1 MKHEIISLNTK
12 KMLASS
18 LKKLLES
25 KPLPKV
31 TVSEIIAD
39 CKVNRKTF
47 YYHFENVYALL
58 NWMLKQEAIEV
69 IKQMDLITDYEET
82 IYFVLDYIDENEII
96 LKNIYHFMGKDELL
110 QFFHQDF
117 IELSAAAIERAAQK
131 NQINVNREFKDLL
144 SRFYTGAIASL
155 LLERINSKSPHDHE
169 KIVQYISLILNN
181 SITNILIAAS
191 SENITS

>member
-18 LKKLLES
+18 LKKILES
-25 KPLPKV
+25 KPLSKV

-69 IKQMDLITDYEET
+69 IKQMNLITDYEEA
-82 IYFVLDYIDENEII
+82 IFFAMDYIDENEII
-96 LKNIYHFMGKDELL
+96 LKNIYHYMGKDELL

-117 IELSAAAIERAAQK
+117 IELSAAVIERAAQK
-131 NQINVNREFKDLL
+131 NQINVNGEFKELL

-155 LLERINSKSPHDHE
+155 LLERIKSKSPHDRE

-181 SITNILIAAS
+181 SLTNILKAAG
-191 SENITS
+191 SENITP

>member
-18 LKKLLES
+18 LKKILES
-25 KPLPKV
+25 KPLSKV

-69 IKQMDLITDYEET
+69 IKQMNLITDYEEA
-82 IYFVLDYIDENEII
+82 IFFAMDYIDENEII
-96 LKNIYHFMGKDELL
+96 LKNIYHYMGKDELL

-117 IELSAAAIERAAQK
+117 IELSAAVIERAAQK
-131 NQINVNREFKDLL
+131 NQISVNGEFKELL

-155 LLERINSKSPHDHE
+155 LLERIKSKSPHDRE

-181 SITNILIAAS
+181 SLTNILKAAG
-191 SENITS
+191 SENITP

>member
-18 LKKLLES
+18 LKKILES
-25 KPLPKV
+25 KPLSKV

-69 IKQMDLITDYEET
+69 IKQMNLITDYEEA
-82 IYFVLDYIDENEII
+82 IFFAMDYIDENEII
-96 LKNIYHFMGKDELL
+96 LKNIYHYIGKDELL

-117 IELSAAAIERAAQK
+117 IELSAAIIVRAAQK
-131 NQINVNREFKDLL
+131 NQISVNGEFKELL

-155 LLERINSKSPHDHE
+155 LLERIKSKSPHDRE

-181 SITNILIAAS
+181 SLTNILKAAG
-191 SENITS
+191 SENITP

>member
-31 TVSEIIAD
+31 TVSEIITD

-117 IELSAAAIERAAQK
+117 IELSATVIEKAAQK

-155 LLERINSKSPHDHE
+155 LLERINSKSPHDRE
-169 KIVQYISLILNN
+169 KIVHYISLILNN
-181 SITNILIAAS
+181 SITNILIAAG
-191 SENITS
+191 SENP

>member
-31 TVSEIIAD
+31 TVSEIITD

-69 IKQMDLITDYEET
+69 IKQMDLITDYEEA
-82 IYFVLDYIDENEII
+82 IYFVLDYIDENEMI

-117 IELSAAAIERAAQK
+117 IELSATVIEKAAEK

-155 LLERINSKSPHDHE
+155 LLERINSKSPHDRE

-181 SITNILIAAS
+181 SITNILIAAG
-191 SENITS
+191 SENP

>member
-31 TVSEIIAD
+31 TVSEIITD

-117 IELSAAAIERAAQK
+117 IELSATVIEKAAQK

-155 LLERINSKSPHDHE
+155 LLERINSKSPHDRE

-181 SITNILIAAS
+181 SITNILIAAG
-191 SENITS
+191 SENP

>member
-31 TVSEIIAD
+31 TVSEIITD

-117 IELSAAAIERAAQK
+117 IELSATVIEKAAEK

-155 LLERINSKSPHDHE
+155 LLERINSKSPHDRE

-181 SITNILIAAS
+181 SITNILIAAG
-191 SENITS
+191 SENP

>member
-31 TVSEIIAD
+31 TVSEIITD

-69 IKQMDLITDYEET
+69 IKQMDLITDYKET
-82 IYFVLDYIDENEII
+82 IYFVLDYIDENETI

-117 IELSAAAIERAAQK
+117 IELSAAFIERTAQK
-131 NQINVNREFKDLL
+131 NQINVNGEFKDLL

-155 LLERINSKSPHDHE
+155 LLERINSKSPHDRE

-181 SITNILIAAS
+181 SITNILTAAD
-191 SENITS
+191 SENITP